1 MWAAF
6 GHLRLCG
13 IQETYVPKF
22 GQCPPHKYSSDYERD
37 RVTFVMEGHQSNKYV
52 FKLKLNNPFQSVVAA
67 SLQIHVFDSTLCLHP
82 RVLLTLHGYAALLM
96 PLSSHMGFYAC
107 YYQTSMFSS
116 RK

>member
-82 RVLLTLHGYAALLM
+82 RVLLTLPWIRCTTHAPLFTYGLLCLLL
-96 PLSSHMGFYAC
+96 PN
-107 YYQTSMFSS
+107 
-116 RK
+116 